1 MAVINSSEIIH
12 IHYSITHRHHKMAVE
27 KTSLVQYNGL
37 MDNRQLLPE
46 ISVMLVRFHK
56 KIWD

>member
-1 MAVINSSEIIH
+1 
-12 IHYSITHRHHKMAVE
+12 MAVE